1 MGGTYIRNFIC
12 NFISHRKKEEKM
24 KLKKRN
30 VFIGITSFLIV
41 LFTMPLG
48 HALMILMEHLMEPVT
63 MHYAT
68 FFMGLIGLIM
78 VITGVFAKG
87 DTQQTLWGLFGGLL
101 FWTGWIE
108 FIYVYYAHRFG
119 VQPLIVDGEVVTK
132 PEYLIMPSSFGFWIM
147 FMLLYLFNIKNGCD
161 FFNYLQRVFFRNSK
175 VQVEMRPMTRHTSL
189 VTFME
194 LNLILWTN
202 YMVLLFCYDDNFIG
216 DRHPITALVA
226 FGCLVGSL
234 FMFRRLINIS
244 QWGYALRFSIATVV
258 VFWTFVEVMGRWN
271 AFHEI
276 WVEPMTYQSEMITI
290 FLAFIVLVTFLWYKS
305 IKNKK
310 TL

>member
-119 VQPLIVDGEVVTK
+119 VQPLIVDREVVTK

-147 FMLLYLFNIKNGCD
+147 FM
-161 FFNYLQRVFFRNSK
+161 
-175 VQVEMRPMTRHTSL
+175 
-189 VTFME
+189 
-194 LNLILWTN
+194 
-202 YMVLLFCYDDNFIG
+202 
-216 DRHPITALVA
+216 
-226 FGCLVGSL
+226 
-234 FMFRRLINIS
+234 
-244 QWGYALRFSIATVV
+244 
-258 VFWTFVEVMGRWN
+258 
-271 AFHEI
+271 
-276 WVEPMTYQSEMITI
+276 
-290 FLAFIVLVTFLWYKS
+290 
-305 IKNKK
+305 
-310 TL
+310 

>member
-1 MGGTYIRNFIC
+1 
-12 NFISHRKKEEKM
+12 M

-147 FMLLYLFNIKNGCD
+147 FMLLYLFNIKSGCD
-161 FFNYLQRVFFRNSK
+161 FFNYLQQVFFRNSK

-216 DRHPITALVA
+216 DRHPITAWLHSA
-226 FGCLVGSL
+226 
-234 FMFRRLINIS
+234 
-244 QWGYALRFSIATVV
+244 AL
-258 VFWTFVEVMGRWN
+258 
-271 AFHEI
+271 
-276 WVEPMTYQSEMITI
+276 
-290 FLAFIVLVTFLWYKS
+290 
-305 IKNKK
+305 
-310 TL
+310 

>member
-119 VQPLIVDGEVVTK
+119 VQPLIVGNQTRISDHA
-132 PEYLIMPSSFGFWIM
+132 L
-147 FMLLYLFNIKNGCD
+147 
-161 FFNYLQRVFFRNSK
+161 FFRILDYVHVTLLIQYK
-175 VQVEMRPMTRHTSL
+175 KRMRFFQLSATGIFPQQQSTSRNASHDTPHL
-189 VTFME
+189 TGYFHGAESYFMDQ
-194 LNLILWTN
+194 LHGIAIL
-202 YMVLLFCYDDNFIG
+202 L
-216 DRHPITALVA
+216 
-226 FGCLVGSL
+226 
-234 FMFRRLINIS
+234 
-244 QWGYALRFSIATVV
+244 
-258 VFWTFVEVMGRWN
+258 
-271 AFHEI
+271 
-276 WVEPMTYQSEMITI
+276 
-290 FLAFIVLVTFLWYKS
+290 
-305 IKNKK
+305 
-310 TL
+310 

>member
-1 MGGTYIRNFIC
+1 MRFFQLSAT
-12 NFISHRKKEEKM
+12 
-24 KLKKRN
+24 
-30 VFIGITSFLIV
+30 GI
-41 LFTMPLG
+41 
-48 HALMILMEHLMEPVT
+48 
-63 MHYAT
+63 
-68 FFMGLIGLIM
+68 
-78 VITGVFAKG
+78 
-87 DTQQTLWGLFGGLL
+87 
-101 FWTGWIE
+101 
-108 FIYVYYAHRFG
+108 
-119 VQPLIVDGEVVTK
+119 
-132 PEYLIMPSSFGFWIM
+132 
-147 FMLLYLFNIKNGCD
+147 
-161 FFNYLQRVFFRNSK
+161 FRNSK

>member
-1 MGGTYIRNFIC
+1 
-12 NFISHRKKEEKM
+12 M

-147 FMLLYLFNIKNGCD
+147 FMLLYLFNIKSGCD

-189 VTFME
+189 V
-194 LNLILWTN
+194 
-202 YMVLLFCYDDNFIG
+202 
-216 DRHPITALVA
+216 
-226 FGCLVGSL
+226 
-234 FMFRRLINIS
+234 
-244 QWGYALRFSIATVV
+244 
-258 VFWTFVEVMGRWN
+258 TFVEVMGRWN

>member
-1 MGGTYIRNFIC
+1 
-12 NFISHRKKEEKM
+12 
-24 KLKKRN
+24 
-30 VFIGITSFLIV
+30 
-41 LFTMPLG
+41 
-48 HALMILMEHLMEPVT
+48 
-63 MHYAT
+63 
-68 FFMGLIGLIM
+68 
-78 VITGVFAKG
+78 
-87 DTQQTLWGLFGGLL
+87 
-101 FWTGWIE
+101 
-108 FIYVYYAHRFG
+108 
-119 VQPLIVDGEVVTK
+119 
-132 PEYLIMPSSFGFWIM
+132 MPSSFGFWIM
-147 FMLLYLFNIKNGCD
+147 FMLLYLFNIKSGCD
-161 FFNYLQRVFFRNSK
+161 FFNYLQRVFFPNSK

>member
-1 MGGTYIRNFIC
+1 MR
-12 NFISHRKKEEKM
+12 
-24 KLKKRN
+24 
-30 VFIGITSFLIV
+30 
-41 LFTMPLG
+41 
-48 HALMILMEHLMEPVT
+48 
-63 MHYAT
+63 
-68 FFMGLIGLIM
+68 
-78 VITGVFAKG
+78 
-87 DTQQTLWGLFGGLL
+87 
-101 FWTGWIE
+101 
-108 FIYVYYAHRFG
+108 
-119 VQPLIVDGEVVTK
+119 
-132 PEYLIMPSSFGFWIM
+132 
-147 FMLLYLFNIKNGCD
+147 

-305 IKNKK
+305 IKIRKHYNLSSAPLFIFMQISRRGCSKVRFEAFTKIKRVIHSYFISYFTYIVYTLLQKFHSPFHTKDTHIFIRCISGHSFYFPKK
-310 TL
+310 AARLTPTADAKSSIVNSGLSNCFSKIVCNFSPNFLSSSVEHKA